1 MSAFVGKA
9 DAFQGVAE
17 GLLIAKSVSSVGQG
31 QHEISHQ
38 MVAKDTL
45 FSLPGHLIR
54 VVTNWSLPGKVRK
67 YEQG

>member
-1 MSAFVGKA
+1 MSAFGGKA
-9 DAFQGVAE
+9 DIIRYRSKGP
-17 GLLIAKSVSSVGQG
+17 LIAIGGSFVGQG

-54 VVTNWSLPGKVRK
+54 IVTSWSLSEELGKND
-67 YEQG
+67 